1 MEYVGNGVGGGGS
14 PTDDIFI
21 DVDVTYLSLYDI
33 IYTRLTGD
41 LSTMIPPSFFGSRD
55 LLPWEWLIIWLKVY
69 STYFIPL
76 SAAAGLMEIE
86 YGDILGRWLRFDLI
100 ALIRV

>member
-1 MEYVGNGVGGGGS
+1 MLGNGVGGGGS

-41 LSTMIPPSFFGSRD
+41 LSAMIPPSFFQGIYSREND
-55 LLPWEWLIIWLKVY
+55 
-69 STYFIPL
+69 
-76 SAAAGLMEIE
+76 
-86 YGDILGRWLRFDLI
+86 
-100 ALIRV
+100 